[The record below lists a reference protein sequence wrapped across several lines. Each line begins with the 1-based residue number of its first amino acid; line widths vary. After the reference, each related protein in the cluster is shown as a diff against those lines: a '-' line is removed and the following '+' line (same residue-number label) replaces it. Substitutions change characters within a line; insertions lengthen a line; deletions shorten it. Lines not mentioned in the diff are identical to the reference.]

1 MWLQLQILCC
11 MTICF
16 AAKNLCENNGAI
28 KSVNPVTVAKIKS
41 FLTIATLS
49 LTSGCDQNE
58 VLSNYQHHDP
68 ELEFT
73 FTKNN
78 KTESVSNIQQVNGE
92 GIIRFQTD
100 KSFIRKRSHKA
111 SVKSLRSNFSQGQPT
126 GGTNFSNQQMHQ

>member
-1 MWLQLQILCC
+1 MWLQLQIFCF
-11 MTICF
+11 MTICN
-16 AAKNLCENNGAI
+16 AKKHLCENNGAI

-41 FLTIATLS
+41 FLTIPTLS
-49 LTSGCDQNE
+49 LTSGCDPNK

-73 FTKNN
+73 FDRNN

-92 GIIRFQTD
+92 GIIRYQTD